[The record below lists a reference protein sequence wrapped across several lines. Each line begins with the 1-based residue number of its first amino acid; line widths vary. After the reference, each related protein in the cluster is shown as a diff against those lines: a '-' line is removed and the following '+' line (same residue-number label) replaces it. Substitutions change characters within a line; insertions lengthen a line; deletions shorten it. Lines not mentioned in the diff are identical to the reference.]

1 MSSGSKRVVGVEVDT
16 NYDKEDED
24 KKPGYAEGPEGTHST
39 SRDGFEGES
48 SSVQLGRAR
57 TVKGTS
63 KDEFSAEAAGPT
75 LSAGQGEKKDA
86 VGTKGVLNYVEGSLG
101 EADSEGVGV
110 MLPMVGGVA
119 ESCGE
124 FGTFGTNCD
133 FGGDTVEIGGGC
145 FPQPTIKIGW

>member
-39 SRDGFEGES
+39 SRDGFGGES

-63 KDEFSAEAAGPT
+63 KDDFAAEAAGPT
-75 LSAGQGEKKDA
+75 LSEAMERKKMPSVRKASSTMWKAVSGKLILKGLVSCSPWSEVWPSLAGSS
-86 VGTKGVLNYVEGSLG
+86 VLLVPTATLEEIRWRS
-101 EADSEGVGV
+101 V
-110 MLPMVGGVA
+110 VA
-119 ESCGE
+119 AFRS
-124 FGTFGTNCD
+124 
-133 FGGDTVEIGGGC
+133 
-145 FPQPTIKIGW
+145 QQ